1 MGKENKTKFIH
12 KKERRHSC
20 LLQGG
25 KGNTMED
32 RVFDRCMERIR
43 QGDKEALKEI
53 YIAYAGFLF
62 HFILGILGNR
72 ENAEDVTSEFFIKL
86 WDIADKYVP
95 GTGHKAWLSRIA
107 RNMAIDYLRK
117 HKREIPYDAGE
128 RKFEM
133 LAASDEG
140 AAESGTN
147 CGGYGNESDNRDS
160 TAEEAVSNLTIKEA
174 LDRLKPAEREIVH
187 LKIIGDMTFEEISG
201 LLETPMGTVTWR
213 YREAI
218 KKLRRCGYEA

>member
-1 MGKENKTKFIH
+1 
-12 KKERRHSC
+12 
-20 LLQGG
+20 
-25 KGNTMED
+25 MED
-32 RVFDRCMERIR
+32 RVFDRCMERMK

-53 YIAYAGFLF
+53 YVAYSGFLF

-95 GTGHKAWLSRIA
+95 GTGHRAWLSRIA
-107 RNMAIDYLRK
+107 RNMAIDFLRS

-128 RKFEM
+128 REFEV
-133 LAASDEG
+133 LAASDD
-140 AAESGTN
+140 GTN
-147 CGGYGNESDNRDS
+147 EGGKAGSGYGGESDNRDA
-160 TAEEAVSNLTIKEA
+160 TAEEAVSNLTVQEA

-187 LKIIGDMTFEEISG
+187 LKIIGDITFEEISN
-201 LLETPMGTVTWR
+201 LLEIPMGTVTWR
-213 YREAI
+213 YREAM